1 MLCSSKAVGTDR
13 VTAYQAMPSTAF
25 IQGLNQVTIQKVH
38 RPQTTAAPSGHSR
51 SSSRRRNNRRP
62 RRDDEAKAG

>member
-38 RPQTTAAPSGHSR
+38 RPQTKARAPFHSR
-51 SSSRRRNNRRP
+51 SSSRRRRHQTTT
-62 RRDDEAKAG
+62 

>member
-51 SSSRRRNNRRP
+51 SSSRRRRHQT
-62 RRDDEAKAG
+62 AT